1 MYPDTATSLNTS
13 SKKFTRYS
21 MMLVLFAGLSFFM
34 FYLPQSPLYQLRQY
48 FNFLIFPTIAILAGA
63 SIKNF
68 VNCYFAGRWTSII
81 SSAILH
87 FANGI
92 AMLLFLAFVTK
103 NMKFMTSLIWVLLL
117 VVSIIM
123 FRASKFFY
131 IGIYEEC
138 TIKAFSYILM
148 GVSIK
153 SMFGRGVE
161 NEFFSDEFWTSIT
174 NNIMISFTI
183 LAILQMATLVELFYT
198 AESRRISMW
207 FKTKH
212 LLKYIYISSMV
223 FVLTD
228 LRRGIMGDSASGL
241 WIFLFMVLVVTFIV
255 LAAKLWGNV
264 KNTPEEKL
272 AKHIQDMNFDNS
284 KDLENVS
291 RYIEEYVNYGKKS
304 KLVAYM
310 TFLGYKTGIPFN
322 AVSNIIAPLVE
333 YSDPEI
339 TSIVTSEQYK
349 AIEER
354 NQQNRTIVV
363 EKITSN
369 LQLFGKG
376 VYGYNGYST
385 SSETMQKYN

>member
-1 MYPDTATSLNTS
+1 MYPDSAAVLNTS

-21 MMLVLFAGLSFFM
+21 IMFVLFGGLSFFM
-34 FYLPQSPLYQLRQY
+34 FYLPRSPLYQWREHFY
-48 FNFLIFPTIAILAGA
+48 FLIFPTIAILAGA
-63 SIKNF
+63 SLKSF
-68 VNCYFAGRWTSII
+68 VNSYFAGRWTGII

-92 AMLLFLAFVTK
+92 AVILFFAFVTK
-103 NMKFMTSLIWVLLL
+103 NMKFMTAVVWVLLL

-148 GVSIK
+148 GLSIK
-153 SMFGRGVE
+153 SMFGGSLKE
-161 NEFFSDEFWTSIT
+161 EFFNDGFWRSIT
-174 NNIMISFTI
+174 NNIMISFAI

-198 AESRRISMW
+198 AKSRRISMW
-207 FKTKH
+207 LKIKH
-212 LLKYIYISSMV
+212 PLKYIYISSMV

-241 WIFLFMVLVVTFIV
+241 WICLFLVLVVTFII
-255 LAAKLWGNV
+255 LTARLWGNV

-304 KLVAYM
+304 KLVSYM
-310 TFLGYKTGIPFN
+310 TFLGFKTGIPFN

-385 SSETMQKYN
+385 GSETMQKYN